1 VQNSSQI
8 SYEIKI
14 KHNSRKL
21 LIINILNQKNN
32 NYGGVIY
39 MDEFKVESGSP
50 SSRWSIS
57 VSKHF
62 NFFLLKL
69 FFYFLNRFDTLIS
82 KIIFK
87 T

>member
-39 MDEFKVESGSP
+39 MDEFKVGSGSR

-57 VSKHF
+57 VSKKF
-62 NFFLLKL
+62 NFFFHQKL
-69 FFYFLNRFDTLIS
+69 FFYVF
-82 KIIFK
+82 
-87 T
+87 

>member
-50 SSRWSIS
+50 SSR
-57 VSKHF
+57 
-62 NFFLLKL
+62 
-69 FFYFLNRFDTLIS
+69 
-82 KIIFK
+82 
-87 T
+87 